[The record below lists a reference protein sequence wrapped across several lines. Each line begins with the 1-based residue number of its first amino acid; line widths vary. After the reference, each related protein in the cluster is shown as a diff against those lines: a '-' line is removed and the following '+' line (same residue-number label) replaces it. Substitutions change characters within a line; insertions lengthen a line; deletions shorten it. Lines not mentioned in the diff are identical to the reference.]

1 LRATIPALT
10 ACDLTMPSKE
20 ERERAVF
27 AHFARNTGL
36 LPGGSFASRPV
47 PEPDILYVAANGT
60 LAAFELVEII
70 DRDYRASVGQSFS
83 TKDACNAFLDSMAP
97 ADAAAFRAAFG
108 NADIALDFR
117 DGMSGQRRR
126 NALPSI
132 FRHLMQLRPGF
143 EGDAFGDGNP
153 LETVLSHLHVN
164 RGRFVGPLFDAS
176 SATWV
181 GDPTVDAL
189 TGKMTKTYAPQG
201 QLNLLAYIDGNPMFP
216 DEVWLADLDEYL
228 ATLDARCQFER
239 IFVYDC
245 SGAGSVKRLWS
256 RPTP

>member
-1 LRATIPALT
+1 ML
-10 ACDLTMPSKE
+10 SKE
-20 ERERAVF
+20 ERERVVF
-27 AHFARNTGL
+27 AHFAKTSGL
-36 LPGGSFASRPV
+36 LPSGSFTSRRV
-47 PEPDILYVAANGT
+47 PEPDILYVAADGT
-60 LAAFELVEII
+60 HAAFELVEII
-70 DRDYRASVGQSFS
+70 DRDYKASVGQSFS
-83 TKDACNAFLDSMAP
+83 TKDACNAFLDAMAP

-108 NADIALDFR
+108 NADISFDFR
-117 DGMSGQRRR
+117 GGMSGQRRK

-132 FRHLMQLRPGF
+132 FQHLMRLPPGF

-153 LETVLSHLHVN
+153 LEALLSHMHVN
-164 RGRFVGPLFDAS
+164 RGGFVGPLFDAS

-181 GDPTVDAL
+181 GDPTADAL
-189 TGKMTKTYAPQG
+189 ASKMTKTYAPQG

-245 SGAGSVKRLWS
+245 GGTGNVKRTWL
-256 RPTP
+256 RPTL

>member
-1 LRATIPALT
+1 ML
-10 ACDLTMPSKE
+10 SKE
-20 ERERAVF
+20 ERERVVF
-27 AHFARNTGL
+27 AHFGKTTGL
-36 LPGGSFASRPV
+36 LPCGRFTSRPV
-47 PEPDILYVAANGT
+47 PEPDILYVAADGT
-60 LAAFELVEII
+60 RVAFELVEII

-83 TKDACNAFLDSMAP
+83 TKDACNAFLDGMPP

-117 DGMSGQRRR
+117 DGMSGQRRK
-126 NALPSI
+126 NALPTV
-132 FRHLMQLRPGF
+132 FQHLMRLPPGL

-153 LETVLSHLHVN
+153 LETVLSHMQVN
-164 RGRFVGPLFDAS
+164 RGGFAGPLFDAS

-189 TGKMTKTYAPQG
+189 ASKMTKTYGPQG

-228 ATLDARCQFER
+228 ATLDARCQFEK

-245 SGAGSVKRLWS
+245 GGTGSVKRTWL